1 MAAHKSLKFGSKVRV
16 TNKSNGN
23 SATVTITDRGPLC
36 ERSLH
41 RSDEGRG
48 ARPWIIARVET
59 FPLARPMGF
68 SRVPSRSSVL
78 RFGSDFQKSGC
89 SCLHRTVSEPNKI
102 VVRRSKRGA
111 ICRSRSSTTTEPG
124 RHRARAQLGGRGF
137 ATSRSHGPWRKSHLQ
152 GAGQRFY
159 RAANVWRPQSTLTQ
173 AYVRTKKRIL
183 RTQCARSSCTTSS
196 LSSYEVPPAEWA
208 MLSKKP
214 TRFD

>member
-16 TNKSNGN
+16 TNKSNAN

-111 ICRSRSSTTTEPG
+111 TADQGRALLPNLDAIVLERSWAGEVLPHLDHT
-124 RHRARAQLGGRGF
+124 ALGANPILYRGIVD
-137 ATSRSHGPWRKSHLQ
+137 G
-152 GAGQRFY
+152 
-159 RAANVWRPQSTLTQ
+159 
-173 AYVRTKKRIL
+173 
-183 RTQCARSSCTTSS
+183 
-196 LSSYEVPPAEWA
+196 
-208 MLSKKP
+208 
-214 TRFD
+214 